1 MTSRWGEQTWAG
13 LKADGWTFEKV
24 IIPGSEDDHCL
35 WTKPMKAMKANP
47 KNDKKGKDKKGM
59 TRTKVF
65 AVEDKTNTKAMKAV
79 AVKRNNK
86 ATPKH

>member
-1 MTSRWGEQTWAG
+1 
-13 LKADGWTFEKV
+13 
-24 IIPGSEDDHCL
+24 
-35 WTKPMKAMKANP
+35 MKSMKANP

-59 TRTKVF
+59 TRTEVF
-65 AVEDKTNTKAMKAV
+65 AVEDKKNTKAMKAV